1 MRISRLIEKAKCK
14 CGENLWKTGTLCG
27 IGLYVY
33 GLFINSIHNGI
44 AATFGTDGD
53 MLPLIEWNPFRN
65 FAALFTPTGFGVT
78 FFLLAMLVLLNK
90 RGKPYQFL
98 SGYRFTPDK
107 RGFDIL
113 PDGTHGTSGFMGRR
127 EMGRVLEYGK
137 ISSLSGT
144 VLGKSAE
151 NGGEPEYISPKKDN
165 GLNEHIMVFGASG
178 AGKSRGFVKPFI
190 LQCIKRQESLV
201 LVDPKGE
208 FFESMSGLLKNKGY
222 EVRSFNLLDMVNSD
236 GWNVMADIETDRSL
250 VQSMAEIIIRN
261 TSNANERQDFWE
273 KAEMN
278 LFMALIH
285 YVQGLKVPGTDKPLP
300 IEERSLG
307 AIYKMLAGDSF
318 ADIEQAM
325 ADLPNSHPAKAPY
338 GIFRLA
344 NRQIWGN
351 IAIGLGNRLG
361 VFQNSLV
368 DKITKHDE
376 IDLEL
381 PGKKP
386 CAYFCIISD
395 SDSSLEFLSS
405 LFFSTLFVRLTNY
418 ARRHGENGRLPVK
431 VNVCLD
437 EFCNI
442 GKILDFKKLISTVR
456 SRGINCQVIVQSVAQ
471 LSDRYEKKEWEE
483 LVGNCDVQ
491 LFLGCNDNMTAEY
504 ISGKC
509 GMVTI
514 RQTNSQMP
522 MTPLFSPVLNSTRPY
537 TQTQGNT
544 QRALMLPDEV
554 LRLPNDR
561 CIVLLRGQKPLLLHK
576 IIPDELPMFRELE
589 PVKITDYVP
598 EWRKAEEQQ
607 KEKRKKIA
615 LKKETSVPADE
626 DKPKRD
632 APEGKDTAGLP
643 QEKSKNRQSGSTR
656 YGFPTASQEE
666 VESKREAAHG
676 MPVERDGPEEPA
688 EFDDDTPLLLDE
700 ISPEEILGTMGQKHE
715 EGKQ

>member
-1 MRISRLIEKAKCK
+1 M
-14 CGENLWKTGTLCG
+14 
-27 IGLYVY
+27 YVY

-44 AATFGTDGD
+44 AATFSLGGD
-53 MLPLIEWNPFRN
+53 APVKLIEWNPFRN
-65 FAALFTPTGFGVT
+65 FAAIFTPTGLGVT
-78 FFLLAMLVLLNK
+78 FFLLAMLVLLDK

-98 SGYRFTPDK
+98 SGYRFDK
-107 RGFDIL
+107 DRRGFDIL
-113 PDGTHGTSGFMGRR
+113 PDGTHGTSGFMARR
-127 EMGRVLEYGK
+127 EMGQVLEYGK
-137 ISSLSGT
+137 IGQLSST
-144 VLGKSAE
+144 ILGKSE
-151 NGGEPEYISPKKDN
+151 DRYGDTEYISPKKDN

-208 FFESMSGLLKNKGY
+208 FFESMSELLRSKGY
-222 EVRSFNLLDMVNSD
+222 TVRSFNLLDMVNSD

-285 YVQGLKVPGTDKPLP
+285 YVQGLKIPGTDKPLP

-325 ADLPNSHPAKAPY
+325 ADLPNSHPTKAPY

-483 LVGNCDVQ
+483 LVGNCDIQ

-504 ISGKC
+504 ISSKC

-514 RQTNSQMP
+514 GLTNNQMP

-537 TQTQGNT
+537 TQTRSNT
-544 QRALMLPDEV
+544 QRPLMLPDEV
-554 LRLPNDR
+554 LRLPNGQ
-561 CIVLLRGQKPLLLHK
+561 CIVLLRGQKPLLLYK

-589 PVKITDYVP
+589 PVKIVDYVP
-598 EWRKAEEQQ
+598 EWRKKEEQEKERRKKATQ
-607 KEKRKKIA
+607 EKEKSQTVS
-615 LKKETSVPADE
+615 LEKEESKHNAKESNPKNGSSPA
-626 DKPKRD
+626 
-632 APEGKDTAGLP
+632 
-643 QEKSKNRQSGSTR
+643 GSTR
-656 YGFPTASQEE
+656 YSFPAEPQEE
-666 VESKREAAHG
+666 VESKREQACD
-676 MPVERDGPEEPA
+676 MPVDKGGEPA
-688 EFDDDTPLLLDE
+688 EFDDDMPLLLDE
-700 ISPEEILGTMGQKHE
+700 ISPEEILDSVYTC
-715 EGKQ
+715 

>member
-1 MRISRLIEKAKCK
+1 
-14 CGENLWKTGTLCG
+14 
-27 IGLYVY
+27 
-33 GLFINSIHNGI
+33 
-44 AATFGTDGD
+44 
-53 MLPLIEWNPFRN
+53 
-65 FAALFTPTGFGVT
+65 
-78 FFLLAMLVLLNK
+78 
-90 RGKPYQFL
+90 
-98 SGYRFTPDK
+98 
-107 RGFDIL
+107 
-113 PDGTHGTSGFMGRR
+113 
-127 EMGRVLEYGK
+127 
-137 ISSLSGT
+137 
-144 VLGKSAE
+144 
-151 NGGEPEYISPKKDN
+151 
-165 GLNEHIMVFGASG
+165 
-178 AGKSRGFVKPFI
+178 
-190 LQCIKRQESLV
+190 
-201 LVDPKGE
+201 
-208 FFESMSGLLKNKGY
+208 MSELLKNKGY

-236 GWNVMADIETDRSL
+236 SWNVMADIETDRSL

-285 YVQGLKVPGTDKPLP
+285 YVQGLKIPGTDKPLP

-307 AIYKMLAGDSF
+307 TIYKMLAGDSF

-483 LVGNCDVQ
+483 LVGNCDIQ

-514 RQTNSQMP
+514 RQTNNQMP

-537 TQTQGNT
+537 TQTQGST

-554 LRLPNDR
+554 LRLPNGQ
-561 CIVLLRGQKPLLLHK
+561 CIVLLRGQKPLLLYK

-589 PVKITDYVP
+589 PVKIVDYVP
-598 EWRKAEEQQ
+598 EWRKKEEQEKERRKKATQ
-607 KEKRKKIA
+607 EKEKSQTVS
-615 LKKETSVPADE
+615 LEKEESKHNAKESNPKNGSSPA
-626 DKPKRD
+626 
-632 APEGKDTAGLP
+632 
-643 QEKSKNRQSGSTR
+643 GSTR
-656 YGFPTASQEE
+656 YSFPAEPQEE
-666 VESKREAAHG
+666 VESKREQACD
-676 MPVERDGPEEPA
+676 MPVDKGGEPA
-688 EFDDDTPLLLDE
+688 EFDDDMPLLLDE
-700 ISPEEILGTMGQKHE
+700 ISPEEIMGTMGQKHE

>member
-1 MRISRLIEKAKCK
+1 MRISRLIEKVKCK

-44 AATFGTDGD
+44 TATFGTDGD
-53 MLPLIEWNPFRN
+53 TPPLIEWNPFRN

-98 SGYRFTPDK
+98 SGCRFTEDK

-113 PDGTHGTSGFMGRR
+113 PDGTHGTSGFMGRK
-127 EMGRVLEYGK
+127 EMGRILEYGK
-137 ISSLSGT
+137 IGSLSGT
-144 VLGKSAE
+144 VLGKSTE
-151 NGGEPEYISPKKDN
+151 NGREPEYISPKKDN

-208 FFESMSGLLKNKGY
+208 FFESMSELLKNKGY

-285 YVQGLKVPGTDKPLP
+285 YVQGLKIPGTDKPLP

-483 LVGNCDVQ
+483 LVGNCDIQ

-514 RQTNSQMP
+514 RQTSNQMP
-522 MTPLFSPVLNSTRPY
+522 ITPLFSPVLNSTRPY
-537 TQTQGNT
+537 TQTQGST

-554 LRLPNDR
+554 LRLPNDQ

-576 IIPDELPMFRELE
+576 IIPDELPMFRELV

-598 EWRKAEEQQ
+598 EWRRAEEQQ
-607 KEKRKKIA
+607 KVN
-615 LKKETSVPADE
+615 L
-626 DKPKRD
+626 DKPKKQEENNAD
-632 APEGKDTAGLP
+632 PALP
-643 QEKSKNRQSGSTR
+643 QEGNGKKGKKPAGSTR
-656 YGFPTASQEE
+656 YSFPTAPQEE
-666 VESKREAAHG
+666 HESKREAAHG

-688 EFDDDTPLLLDE
+688 EFDDDMPLLLDE
-700 ISPEEILGTMGQKHE
+700 ISPEEILGTTD
-715 EGKQ
+715 

>member
-1 MRISRLIEKAKCK
+1 
-14 CGENLWKTGTLCG
+14 
-27 IGLYVY
+27 
-33 GLFINSIHNGI
+33 
-44 AATFGTDGD
+44 
-53 MLPLIEWNPFRN
+53 
-65 FAALFTPTGFGVT
+65 
-78 FFLLAMLVLLNK
+78 
-90 RGKPYQFL
+90 
-98 SGYRFTPDK
+98 
-107 RGFDIL
+107 
-113 PDGTHGTSGFMGRR
+113 
-127 EMGRVLEYGK
+127 
-137 ISSLSGT
+137 
-144 VLGKSAE
+144 
-151 NGGEPEYISPKKDN
+151 
-165 GLNEHIMVFGASG
+165 
-178 AGKSRGFVKPFI
+178 
-190 LQCIKRQESLV
+190 
-201 LVDPKGE
+201 
-208 FFESMSGLLKNKGY
+208 MSELLKNKGY
-222 EVRSFNLLDMVNSD
+222 EVRAFNLLDMVNSD
-236 GWNVMADIETDRSL
+236 GWNVMADIETDKSL

-285 YVQGLKVPGTDKPLP
+285 YVQGLKIPGTDKPLP

-307 AIYKMLAGDSF
+307 TIYKMLAGDSF

-361 VFQNSLV
+361 VFQNDLV
-368 DKITKHDE
+368 DKVTKYDE

-381 PGKKP
+381 PGRKP

-418 ARRHGENGRLPVK
+418 ARRHGKNGRLPVK

-514 RQTNSQMP
+514 GLTNNQMP
-522 MTPLFSPVLNSTRPY
+522 VTPLFSPVLNTTRQY
-537 TQTQGNT
+537 TQPRSNT
-544 QRALMLPDEV
+544 QRALMLPDET
-554 LRLPNDR
+554 LRLPNDQ

-576 IIPDELPMFRELE
+576 IIPDELPLFRELV

-598 EWRKAEEQQ
+598 EWRKREEQEKAEQ
-607 KEKRKKIA
+607 EKKQEEKKAQGKVDLHKE
-615 LKKETSVPADE
+615 
-626 DKPKRD
+626 D
-632 APEGKDTAGLP
+632 APP
-643 QEKSKNRQSGSTR
+643 KSENCPPSGSVR
-656 YGFPTASQEE
+656 YGFEDKTPEPQHKDDTKCDTGYDTTISKNPPISDEYAPYLMDE
-666 VESKREAAHG
+666 VS
-676 MPVERDGPEEPA
+676 PA
-688 EFDDDTPLLLDE
+688 E
-700 ISPEEILGTMGQKHE
+700 IMGQEYKE
-715 EGKQ
+715 EKR